1 VHETENFKYD
11 NPMKGMHFKFQRKPE
26 NTNITEVKKGHGY
39 GEKKT
44 VKSFEDYE
52 EKFETRQ
59 GKRAHYLT

>member
-1 VHETENFKYD
+1 
-11 NPMKGMHFKFQRKPE
+11 MKGMHFKFQRKPE